1 MRERLSQNRS
11 CRIWHEYCGF
21 LATIGGIGMQSWDL
35 VKAFLALHR
44 AGTFDGAA
52 QALKVD
58 QTTIRRR
65 IQSLETEVGVT
76 LFMRINGQL
85 ILAPEHQRLLQH
97 ALQMEASCGQFIA
110 QSNLSRLAGN
120 IRVSTLDIFADL
132 LAPDFALFR
141 RHHPEVQLEITTEP
155 HFVDLDRDRVDLA
168 IRLARPLKGDD
179 GLKKLAAL
187 SFGIYGAPAYCAA
200 VADRGEDA
208 AHDLLALFP
217 HMSAM
222 DHEFLLADERWYQRE
237 NLRGCV
243 VARADSYPMLRRLA
257 EEGMGLAMLPHMVAQ
272 QSSRLQRLPGAEE
285 DFAVEIWAVIRRD
298 AMKLRKTRLL
308 VEWIT
313 KAFRSHAPVLAGA
326 EAARDAAAA

>member
-1 MRERLSQNRS
+1 M
-11 CRIWHEYCGF
+11 IV
-21 LATIGGIGMQSWDL
+21 MQSWDL

-44 AGTFDGAA
+44 AGTFEAAA
-52 QALKVD
+52 QTLKVD

-65 IQSLETEVGVT
+65 IQSLESDVGVT

-97 ALQMEASCGQFIA
+97 ALQMEASCGQFMA
-110 QSNLSRLAGN
+110 QSNLSRLAGT

-141 RHHPEVQLEITTEP
+141 REHPEVQLEITTEP

-187 SFGIYGAPAYCAA
+187 SFGIYGSAAYHAA
-200 VADRGEDA
+200 VASRGEDA

-222 DHEFLLADERWYQRE
+222 DHEFLLADELWYQRE
-237 NLRGCV
+237 NLRGCIV
-243 VARADSYPMLRRLA
+243 TRADSYPMLRRLA
-257 EEGMGLAMLPHMVAQ
+257 EEGMGLAMLPHMVARE
-272 QSSRLQRLPGAEE
+272 SPRLQRLTGSDET
-285 DFAVEIWAVIRRD
+285 FAVEVWAVIRRD

-308 VEWIT
+308 VEWLT
-313 KAFRSHAPVLAGA
+313 KAFRAYAPVLAGA
-326 EAARDAAAA
+326 DSLRDARAA